1 MVISNAHFLQVALIF
16 DILAYGF
23 LMQFFL
29 FLFFSRG
36 GCGGWGGGRGL
47 PFEL

>member
-23 LMQFFL
+23 LMQFFV
-29 FLFFSRG
+29 FLFFF
-36 GCGGWGGGRGL
+36 WGGGGGGGGGIAI
-47 PFEL
+47 